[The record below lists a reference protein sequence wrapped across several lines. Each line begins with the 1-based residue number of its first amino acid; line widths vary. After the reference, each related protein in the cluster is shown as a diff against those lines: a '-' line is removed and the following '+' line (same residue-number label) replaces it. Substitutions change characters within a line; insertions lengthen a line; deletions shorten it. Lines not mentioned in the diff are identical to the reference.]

1 MKPVLVYGAN
11 GYTGALIAESAAARG
26 IPVVVAGRRKVDIER
41 IGQRYQ
47 LPTRVFSLD
56 DHSELVQQLRHVH
69 TVIHCAGP
77 FSATARPMIEACIEA
92 GTHYT
97 DITGEWEV
105 FLLAAEHDARA
116 RSAGVVL
123 CPGVGFDVIPTDC
136 LAWALKEKLPD
147 ATEMHIAV
155 DAALVLSPGSTKT
168 LIESFRRNEGI
179 EQRGGILRRTIVTP
193 KVRQAA
199 FVSGNKMIV
208 SMPLGDLAAIARS
221 SEVESVDV
229 YHAMSPSAV
238 KSMQKLDRVKPLLRL
253 GPMQAFLKW
262 YVGRSVRGPD
272 AQRRESLP
280 AYLWGEAVNAAGA
293 KVSARISTP
302 NGYTVT
308 VDGALAVAGLL
319 DSYRG
324 GGYCTPAML
333 GGTALLTGLPGVS
346 ALEYLEEA
354 HVESV

>member
-1 MKPVLVYGAN
+1 MKPVIIYGAN
-11 GYTGALIAESAAARG
+11 GYTGTLIAEAAAARAVPA
-26 IPVVVAGRRKVDIER
+26 ILAGRRKADVEKLA
-41 IGQRYQ
+41 QRCQ
-47 LPTRVFSLD
+47 LPASIFSLD
-56 DHSELVQQLRHVH
+56 DHAALVEQLRAVH

-105 FLLAAEHDARA
+105 FLLAAEYDERA

-136 LAWALKEKLPD
+136 LAWALREKLPD
-147 ATEMHIAV
+147 AVEMHIAV

-168 LIESFRRNEGI
+168 LIESFRRNDGI
-179 EQRGGILRRTIVTP
+179 EQRGGTLRRAEVAP
-193 KVRQAA
+193 KVRQAE
-199 FVSGNKMIV
+199 FVTGKKMIV

-221 SEVESVDV
+221 SAVENVDV
-229 YHAMSPSAV
+229 YHAMSPAAV
-238 KSMQKLDRVKPLLRL
+238 KSMQKLNRLKPLLRL
-253 GPMQAFLKW
+253 SLMQKLLKW

-272 AQRRESLP
+272 VQRRESLP
-280 AYLWGEAVNAAGA
+280 AHLWGQALNAAG
-293 KVSARISTP
+293 KKISARISTP

-308 VDGALAVAGLL
+308 VDGALAVASLL
-319 DSYRG
+319 DDFSG

-333 GGTALLTGLPGVS
+333 GGTALLTDLPGVS
-346 ALEYLEEA
+346 ALEYLEAE
-354 HVESV
+354 HE